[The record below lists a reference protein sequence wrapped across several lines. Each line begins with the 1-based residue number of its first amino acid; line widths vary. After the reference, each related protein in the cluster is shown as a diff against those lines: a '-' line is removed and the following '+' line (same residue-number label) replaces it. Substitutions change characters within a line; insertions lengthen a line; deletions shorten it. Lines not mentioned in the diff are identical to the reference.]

1 MTAKEYLEPLRFLDR
16 EVHMLLTEMERLTDL
31 TDRRQNIIDAYTR
44 ITANIA
50 NGRVQDDPERSRVE
64 DCAVAL
70 TEIERADGDVREG
83 IRLRV
88 AGLDAQIKR
97 LLAYREEAQGRIE
110 QVDKPHYRQV
120 LQNRYINNLKWDT
133 IADVM
138 KYDVRWVL
146 ILHGRALQDFDRLLW
161 GNGAVQ
167 NTPC

>member
-1 MTAKEYLEPLRFLDR
+1 MTAKEYLEPLRTLDR
-16 EVHMLLTEMERLTDL
+16 EIHMMLVEMERLTDL

-44 ITANIA
+44 ITASFA

-70 TEIERADGDVREG
+70 AEAERADGSVQEG

-88 AGLDAQIKR
+88 SGLDAQIKR
-97 LLAYREEAQGRIE
+97 LLAYREEAQDMIGRIG
-110 QVDKPHYRQV
+110 KPHYRQV

-161 GNGAVQ
+161 E